1 MGLLKKIELA
11 NNFSSVERILGKYV
25 LENGEKVLNMSTK
38 ELAKA
43 TFTSPASIVRL
54 CQKLEYK
61 GYNDFK
67 IALAD
72 QLQYSRLSND
82 DINANYPFKGTDS
95 VYTVASNI
103 ANLSKE
109 SIDITMKNL
118 DLEELRLVVLMIT
131 KAKVI
136 DIYGVSGPLR
146 IASDFQYKMFRI
158 GKDVRISQ
166 MINEQ
171 LFQAAQSTSEH
182 LAILISYS
190 GETEEVIEAAKILY
204 RRKIPAIA
212 ITSFGENRL
221 VKYTQR
227 VLYLNSSEFIY
238 SKIATF
244 SSTLSLHLLLDI
256 IYGCVFSKNYEDN
269 LNYKIETD
277 NLIDHR
283 QSSIAID
290 KFK

>member
-43 TFTSPASIVRL
+43 TFTSPAGIVRF
-54 CQKLEYK
+54 CRKLEYE

-67 IALAD
+67 IALAA

>member
-43 TFTSPASIVRL
+43 TFTSSASIVRF
-54 CQKLEYK
+54 CRKLEYE

-67 IALAD
+67 IALAA

>member
-1 MGLLKKIELA
+1 MEQKKGEL
-11 NNFSSVERILGKYV
+11 
-25 LENGEKVLNMSTK
+25 
-38 ELAKA
+38 
-43 TFTSPASIVRL
+43 
-54 CQKLEYK
+54 YK
-61 GYNDFK
+61 KFKSKYNDEF
-67 IALAD
+67 IW
-72 QLQYSRLSND
+72 N
-82 DINANYPFKGTDS
+82 S
-95 VYTVASNI
+95 VRWYKRTRDGKVYY
-103 ANLSKE
+103 
-109 SIDITMKNL
+109 DL

>member
-43 TFTSPASIVRL
+43 TFISPASIVRF
-54 CQKLEYK
+54 CRKLEYE

-67 IALAD
+67 IALAA
-72 QLQYSRLSND
+72 QLQYSRLSNV